1 MRPHSWSSLVLG
13 LTAALQLALAAKH
26 NGITDIKVTACPEDN
41 CSIPGFR
48 KIPQDLNK
56 FSRGNYVHL
65 HFTEGQH
72 NPHQPYEQVNFADLG
87 THDHPMI
94 QATAQVLGNNNK
106 KKHDNPITQI
116 AVLQGQDADM
126 GPDWEKI
133 EGNLNDGTA
142 YGPVLTMFVQ
152 RDPSQA
158 PIDSIVIKYGF
169 DSHAAIGYD
178 RLPMDLNT
186 GTGGQWVHL
195 FYKRA
200 GPREPIT
207 HIATKACILST
218 CNMDSSWTR
227 INRPIMT
234 GTFKRY
240 LYFFYKSVPGER
252 PITDMQLLFDR
263 DNDKDEVID
272 TGVQF
277 KNRNVLV
284 AVTRGEVGD
293 SRAIDNVAI
302 ELGANEIPFNWNHA
316 SFQKASPDEEV
327 PNWNAQVIYR
337 SGHKELPETPTLR
350 FHNDGTFKIVQ
361 FADMHMATG
370 PHMCFNVPSSM
381 DCTGDINTL
390 MLMER
395 MLDTERP
402 DLVVF
407 TGDNVD
413 GISSNDAYATIL
425 KYSRPVVERGIP
437 WTIIFGNHD
446 EEGDLSREEMMRSV
460 QDIPY
465 SLSERGPLDI
475 SGVGNYIL
483 SIYNPKRSRRPA
495 FANFK
500 RGGEEE
506 RNDDGEEETFEEKEK
521 SRFSLYFLDSG
532 AYSFSLQY
540 PGYDWIKENQVEWF
554 RQQSKAITS
563 QYQADNVPN
572 ALAFFHIPIPEYDL
586 TGPDDISDG
595 DDDDGDNDGGEDDL
609 RKRKKSKKQKGD
621 DDEKDDDR
629 LVGDKNERVSSPSYN
644 SGLFEALFQSKDVRA
659 TTAGHDHNNDY
670 CLDHRGIHLCYG
682 GGIGYGTYG
691 SSGIARRSRVFEIR
705 SFGDRVETWKRLDD
719 EDLSTVGHQTLFV
732 GKKPVGALSK
742 SGTDEMAKRM
752 PGKSVRPKFSPE
764 RLRNEVLE
772 GARQGGQYVL
782 NGLGNW

>member
-1 MRPHSWSSLVLG
+1 MHTYA
-13 LTAALQLALAAKH
+13 TAAKSPH
-26 NGITDIKVTACPEDN
+26 NGITDIKITACPEDN

-56 FSRGNYVHL
+56 YSRGNYVHL
-65 HFTEGQH
+65 HFTDKH
-72 NPHQPYEQVNFADLG
+72 PHELYEQLQDDLG
-87 THDHPMI
+87 PHDHPMI
-94 QATAQVLGNNNK
+94 PTAQPLDDIKNNK
-106 KKHDNPITQI
+106 VMPITQI
-116 AVLQGQDADM
+116 AVLQGLDADM
-126 GPDWEKI
+126 GPDWEKL
-133 EGNLNDGTA
+133 EGNLNDGN

-152 RDPSQA
+152 RDPDQA
-158 PIDSIVIKYGF
+158 PIDSIVIKYGY

-178 RLPMDLNT
+178 RLPMDLNV

-195 FYKRA
+195 YYKMA

-207 HIATKACILST
+207 QIATKACVLST
-218 CNMDSSWTR
+218 CAMDSSWTR
-227 INRPIMT
+227 INRPIST

-252 PITDMQLLFDR
+252 PITDMQLLLDGDDD
-263 DNDKDEVID
+263 DNRRVDKEVID
-272 TGVQF
+272 TGVRF
-277 KNRNVLV
+277 KNSNVLV

-293 SRAIDNVAI
+293 AHAIDNVAV
-302 ELGANEIPFNWNHA
+302 ELGANEIPFSWNHA
-316 SFQKASPDEEV
+316 AFQKTSPDQEV

-337 SGHKELPETPTLR
+337 SGQKQLPKTPTLR

-370 PHMCFNVPSSM
+370 PHMCFNVPSTM

-395 MLDTERP
+395 MLETERP

-413 GISSNDAYATIL
+413 GLSSNDAYATML

-446 EEGDLSREEMMRSV
+446 EEGDLSREEMIQIV

-475 SGVGNYIL
+475 SGSGNYIL
-483 SIYNPKRSRRPA
+483 SIYNPKRRRPSSA
-495 FANFK
+495 LFK
-500 RGGEEE
+500 RGEND
-506 RNDDGEEETFEEKEK
+506 NDDEEQEALEEKEK

-540 PGYDWIKENQVEWF
+540 PGYDWIKKDQIEWF

-563 QYQADNVPN
+563 QYRADDIPN
-572 ALAFFHIPIPEYDL
+572 ALAFFHIPLPEYDL
-586 TGPDDISDG
+586 TEPDDIGDG
-595 DDDDGDNDGGEDDL
+595 DGDGGEDDL
-609 RKRKKSKKQKGD
+609 KKRKKSKKQKGD
-621 DDEKDDDR
+621 DGEEEEDRDER
-629 LVGDKNERVSSPSYN
+629 LVGDKGERVSSPSYN
-644 SGLFEALFQSKDVRA
+644 SGLFEAISESKDVRA

-691 SSGIARRSRVFEIR
+691 STGTARRSRVFEIR
-705 SFGDRVETWKRLDD
+705 RFGDRVETWKRLDD
-719 EDLSTVGHQTLFV
+719 ENLSTVGHQTLFV
-732 GKKPVGALSK
+732 GKKPVDQPGSDVDARRKRAPLATGGRK
-742 SGTDEMAKRM
+742 S
-752 PGKSVRPKFSPE
+752 KFSPQ
-764 RLRNEVLE
+764 RMNEELFE
-772 GARQGGQYVL
+772 NARQGGQYVL

>member
-1 MRPHSWSSLVLG
+1 MA
-13 LTAALQLALAAKH
+13 TNAIAAKSRR
-26 NGITDIKVTACPEDN
+26 NGITDIKITACPENN
-41 CSIPGFR
+41 CSFPGFK

-56 FSRGNYVHL
+56 YSRGSYVHL
-65 HFTEGQH
+65 HFTDKH
-72 NPHQPYEQVNFADLG
+72 PHDLYKRTQDDLG
-87 THDHPMI
+87 LHDHPMTP
-94 QATAQVLGNNNK
+94 TAQLVDNNIK
-106 KKHDNPITQI
+106 KNNPVPITQI

-126 GPDWEKI
+126 GPGWEKL
-133 EGNLNDGTA
+133 EGNLNDGN
-142 YGPVLTMFVQ
+142 YGPVLTMFVR
-152 RDPSQA
+152 RDPDQA

-178 RLPMDLNT
+178 RLPMDLNV
-186 GTGGQWVHL
+186 GT
-195 FYKRA
+195 

-207 HIATKACILST
+207 QIATKACVLST
-218 CNMDSSWTR
+218 CAMDSSWTR
-227 INRPIMT
+227 INRPIST

-252 PITDMQLLFDR
+252 PITDMQLLLDGGDGNDGG
-263 DNDKDEVID
+263 DNVNQEVID
-272 TGVQF
+272 TGVRF
-277 KNRNVLV
+277 KNSNVLV

-293 SRAIDNVAI
+293 AHAIDNVAV
-302 ELGANEIPFNWNHA
+302 ELGANEIPFSWNHA
-316 SFQKASPDEEV
+316 SFQKASPDQEV
-327 PNWNAQVIYR
+327 PSWNAQIIYR
-337 SGHKELPETPTLR
+337 SGQRELPKTPTLR

-370 PHMCFNVPSSM
+370 PHMCFNVPSTM
-381 DCTGDINTL
+381 NCVGDINTL

-395 MLDTERP
+395 MLEAERP

-413 GISSNDAYATIL
+413 GLSSNDAYATIL

-446 EEGDLSREEMMRSV
+446 EEGDLSREEMIRCV
-460 QDIPY
+460 QDIPF

-475 SGVGNYIL
+475 SGIGNYIL
-483 SIYNPKRSRRPA
+483 SIYNPKRGRRPSLTHI
-495 FANFK
+495 K
-500 RGGEEE
+500 RGDDDDDDDEEHKVL
-506 RNDDGEEETFEEKEK
+506 EEKEK

-540 PGYDWIKENQVEWF
+540 PGYDWIKEDQVEWF

-563 QYQADNVPN
+563 QYRADDVPN

-586 TGPDDISDG
+586 TEPDDIGDGDG
-595 DDDDGDNDGGEDDL
+595 DDSCEDDL
-609 RKRKKSKKQKGD
+609 QLRRRSKKQKGRDGD
-621 DDEKDDDR
+621 DKDR
-629 LVGDKNERVSSPSYN
+629 NERVVGDKRERVSSPSYN
-644 SGLFEALFQSKDVRA
+644 SGLFEAIFEMGSSNVVLFVGKDVRA
-659 TTAGHDHNNDY
+659 TTAGHDHLNDY

-691 SSGIARRSRVFEIR
+691 STGTARRSRVFEIR

-732 GKKPVGALSK
+732 GKKPVGRPESVAEGGRRSDIGSGGRKSK
-742 SGTDEMAKRM
+742 SSPQRMRDEL
-752 PGKSVRPKFSPE
+752 FE
-764 RLRNEVLE
+764 N
-772 GARQGGQYVL
+772 ARQGGQYVL